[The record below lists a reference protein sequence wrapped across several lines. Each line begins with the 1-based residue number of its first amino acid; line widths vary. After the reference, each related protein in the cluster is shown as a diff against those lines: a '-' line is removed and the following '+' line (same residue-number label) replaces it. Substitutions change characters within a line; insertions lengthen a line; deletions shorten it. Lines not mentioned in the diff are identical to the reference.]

1 MITTTK
7 EILDSIEEPL
17 FEDPKALLES
27 ERHLTRESFFFEGTN
42 GKGVLLAHGWTS
54 TPYEVRRL
62 GKFLNVRGYTVYG
75 LLLKGHGTEPSDLE
89 DVNWT
94 DWVEDMERGYEKL
107 KVNYDKVYVAGT
119 SIGAALTLIL
129 ARKISEISGIILM
142 ATPYKMRMEKMMNL
156 FARVFLLVGKRYY
169 KKFYPPS
176 FGSSGMVTRL
186 VSYQT
191 FPVKSVLDA
200 IRTTREARKD
210 THLITQPC
218 LIMQSTHDHIVT
230 ADSLE
235 CIYGKISSKV
245 KIKKYIEKAY
255 HTFVADIN
263 NEHVFDDI
271 LSFLEKN

>member
-62 GKFLNVRGYTVYG
+62 GKFLNTQGYTVYG
-75 LLLKGHGTEPSDLE
+75 LLLKGHGTEPGDLE
-89 DVNWT
+89 GVNWT
-94 DWVEDMERGYEKL
+94 DWVEDMERGYGKL
-107 KVNYDKVYVAGT
+107 RENCDKVYVAG
-119 SIGAALTLIL
+119 
-129 ARKISEISGIILM
+129 ISGISGIILM
-142 ATPYKMRMEKMMNL
+142 ATPYKMRMERMMDL
-156 FARVFLLVGKRYY
+156 FARIFLLVGKRYY

-200 IRTTREARKD
+200 IRTTREARRD

-218 LIMQSTHDHIVT
+218 LVMQSTHDHIVT

-235 CIYGKISSKV
+235 CIYRKINSKV
-245 KIKKYIEKAY
+245 KVKKYIKKAY

-263 NEHVFDDI
+263 NEYVFQDI
-271 LSFLEKN
+271 LDFLEEN